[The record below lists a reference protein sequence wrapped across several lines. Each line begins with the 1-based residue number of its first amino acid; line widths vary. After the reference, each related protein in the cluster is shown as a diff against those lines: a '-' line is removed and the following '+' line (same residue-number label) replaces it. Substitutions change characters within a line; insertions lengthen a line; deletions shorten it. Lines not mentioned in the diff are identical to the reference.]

1 MDMDHNSVVF
11 NFFFLLPLGVSGG
24 NFSLKGIFYGNL
36 TYQTVKKKLLWLKKG
51 APCTPGSSSF
61 LSVCAVASV
70 ASDSVLSYGPQPA
83 RLHCPWDA
91 PGKKTGAV
99 AMPSSRGSFRPR
111 DQTGISFNCCTG
123 RCVLYHQH
131 HLGCLFFLFM
141 HPYGAPGVPESSA

>member
-70 ASDSVLSYGPQPA
+70 ASDSIVTLWLSF
-83 RLHCPWDA
+83 
-91 PGKKTGAV
+91 
-99 AMPSSRGSFRPR
+99 SR
-111 DQTGISFNCCTG
+111 QEC
-123 RCVLYHQH
+123 
-131 HLGCLFFLFM
+131 
-141 HPYGAPGVPESSA
+141 